1 MQWDAFRAACPE
13 IGRLAEERFRADELV
28 ILGTVR
34 PDGASRVSPCE
45 VDFAERR
52 LLLGMM
58 WQSLKA
64 RDLLRDPRITIH
76 SVPSDRLN
84 VGGDIKLYGVAI
96 DEQDSDVR
104 DAYRDEIRRR
114 IHWAPDEPRFHL
126 FSVDVQRAAYIR
138 FGDDRIALAWD
149 AQRGFRRTRHPDD
162 TSEP

>member
-1 MQWDAFRAACPE
+1 M
-13 IGRLAEERFRADELV
+13 AEERFRADELV

-84 VGGDIKLYGVAI
+84 RAGDIKMYGVAI

-114 IHWAPDEPRFHL
+114 IDWALDEPRFHL
-126 FSVDVQRAAYIR
+126 FAVDVRRAAYIR

-149 AQRGFRRTRHPDD
+149 AQRGFRRIRHPDD
-162 TSEP
+162 TSEA